1 MKRFII
7 AAVAAVVL
15 ASTPAA
21 AQTTV
26 GLEALADVTGR
37 AYSIGGWAKVRMVV
51 LSVDLGC
58 LKHQMEENG
67 ADATHRDRL
76 QVVGLGAQFGPVVV
90 SGHVGQ
96 AVRSQRTT
104 CTAGA
109 SGCRPFPAPYAL
121 PAQGQVRRGTVCR
134 TPFGRAGTA
143 SGLDACGPRVRL

>member
-37 AYSIGGWAKVRMVV
+37 AYSFGGWAKVRMVV

-58 LKHQMEENG
+58 LRHQMEENG
-67 ADATHRDRL
+67 ADVTHRGRL
-76 QVVGLGAQFGPVVV
+76 QVVGLGARFGPVVV

-96 AVRSQRTT
+96 AVHSHTDYVY
-104 CTAGA
+104 GG
-109 SGCRPFPAPYAL
+109 S
-121 PAQGQVRRGTVCR
+121 
-134 TPFGRAGTA
+134 
-143 SGLDACGPRVRL
+143 VRLKSFTVRGLYLNDEVADRKMYFQAGVQLPLKTIGG